1 MNLYATKIERRIRM
15 WIAQQ
20 EMDSSRYRGDGAKA
34 ARTGTPGVR
43 LPPALDLPDRER
55 WRY

>member
-1 MNLYATKIERRIRM
+1 MNLNATKIERRIRL

-20 EMDSSRYRGDGAKA
+20 ETEISRYRGKGAQGP
-34 ARTGTPGVR
+34 RPGAPAVR
-43 LPPALDLPDRER
+43 MPPALDLRDRER

>member
-1 MNLYATKIERRIRM
+1 MNRHETRIERRIRL

-20 EMDSSRYRGDGAKA
+20 EMEIGRYRGKGAD
-34 ARTGTPGVR
+34 ARPGAPGVR
-43 LPPALDLPDRER
+43 MPPAVDLPERER

>member
-1 MNLYATKIERRIRM
+1 MNLNATKIERRIRG

-20 EMDSSRYRGDGAKA
+20 ESELSGRRAKRIEGPRQGAP
-34 ARTGTPGVR
+34 TVR
-43 LPPALDLPDRER
+43 MPPALDLPDRER

>member
-1 MNLYATKIERRIRM
+1 MNRQATRLERRIRI

-20 EMDSSRYRGDGAKA
+20 EMEISRYRGKGAE
-34 ARTGTPGVR
+34 ARTGAPAVR
-43 LPPALDLPDRER
+43 MPPALDLPDRER

>member
-1 MNLYATKIERRIRM
+1 MNLQATKIERRIRL

-20 EMDSSRYRGDGAKA
+20 EMEISRYRGRDAEARPGA
-34 ARTGTPGVR
+34 PVVR
-43 LPPALDLPDRER
+43 MPPALDLPDRER

>member
-1 MNLYATKIERRIRM
+1 MTLNATKIERRIRL

-20 EMDSSRYRGDGAKA
+20 ETEISRYRGKGAQGPRPRA
-34 ARTGTPGVR
+34 PAVR
-43 LPPALDLPDRER
+43 MPPALDLPDRER